1 MKNIL
6 YIAFVILF
14 LGAGTFS
21 QVQAQG
27 RKKMKTNKASLLVN
41 IKTKVVDENGKPI
54 YGAEL
59 ITSEG
64 AISVFTDK
72 NGMAEFNSKA
82 NGTILVE
89 ALGYEDVVINIA
101 NRKFPK
107 ILKMVKTEMYSSG
120 KYLIGRYDGG
130 KTTQKN
136 LVGAVSSIDGMDLA
150 TYPEF
155 SLSNTLQGRLA
166 GVVADAAGGGLANNV
181 SSIYVRGQHRKD
193 DNAAIVIV
201 DGIERDWNDLIPE
214 EIEKIEVMK
223 DATAKIL
230 YGSRAANGV
239 LVITTK
245 RGEANKRVIKA
256 SLEAGAMIM
265 TRTPKY
271 LDSYNYATLY
281 NEARM
286 NDGLPPFYTQQQ
298 LEGYKN
304 STGVNDLFYP
314 NVDFYDNLLHDQSMY
329 RKAVFDLNGGTDKVR
344 YALVANYVGGNG
356 FEKAGVRP
364 DLNRINVRGNLD
376 IKATDFLNVVAD
388 GAVRLENRKV
398 GYLGCEKVFTQL
410 STTRPN
416 EYPFLIHPEVLGLA
430 PSYDGI
436 PYFGASLSHPDNLY
450 TDMQYGGYSQE
461 RYIVSQTNL
470 GLDFNLDSILKGL
483 KASGFITF
491 DNYSYFK
498 KGQTNIYPTY
508 AVLGTANGIRPE
520 IKQMRLISEQS
531 NQQKQGDETRRTL
544 GWRGNVSY
552 NNVFGKH
559 GVGAVLAYNYYQKE
573 IKGDDQDIKNSN
585 ATLRLNYSFD
595 NKYIVEATGAL
606 MGSNRFVGKNRYFM
620 SGAVGAAWVLSNEQ
634 FIKQADFINFLKL
647 KASWGLLGYDKS
659 TDYLLYDTAWEDG
672 GTVLFANEGT
682 TTAHYTQFVRIGNPD
697 LKWESSNEYNVGVE
711 GLLFNNRLSFDVNYF
726 NETRSNIIGMNSAA
740 YADVL
745 GTFISYENI
754 GKVKNH
760 GFDVNVEWS
769 DKSGDISYSVGANLL
784 WSKNKLV
791 EWSEVDY
798 NEDYL
803 KKVGQSTDVIMGYEA
818 MGLFGKNVKL
828 DNGVFQTLGNY
839 QEGDIAYKDLNG
851 DKIIDSRDQKA
862 IGNSFPRTSLGVDFN
877 IGYKGWNLY
886 VLGTSEFG
894 LDNLLNNTYFWNKG
908 EGKYSVETLD
918 RYHSV
923 NNPNGTYPRLTTT
936 EGTNNFVNSTYWVE
950 DGSFFRLKNVELS
963 YTFGWE
969 HKNLVCKK
977 IKLFARGTNLFVIS
991 KEKNL
996 DPEVI
1001 NAGVT
1006 NYPLYSTV
1014 TGGINITF

>member
-1 MKNIL
+1 MKNIIYL
-6 YIAFVILF
+6 VLVLF
-14 LGAGTFS
+14 SFGLSISS
-21 QVQAQG
+21 QLQAQN
-27 RKKMKTNKASLLVN
+27 KKKVKTNKAALLVN
-41 IKTKVVDENGKPI
+41 IKTKVVDENGNPI

-64 AISVFTDK
+64 AVSVFTDK
-72 NGMAEFNSKA
+72 KGVAELTAKA

-89 ALGYEDVVINIA
+89 ALGYEDVVINLA
-101 NRKFPK
+101 NHKFPK
-107 ILKMVKTEMYSSG
+107 VLKMVKTEMYSSG
-120 KYLIGRYDGG
+120 KYLIDRYDGG
-130 KTTQKN
+130 KTSQKN
-136 LVGAVSSIDGMDLA
+136 IVGAVSSIDGIDLS

-155 SLSNTLQGRLA
+155 SLSNTLQGRLP
-166 GVVADAAGGGLANNV
+166 GVVVDAKLGGFANNV
-181 SSIYVRGQHRKD
+181 SNIYIRGQHRNE
-193 DNAAIVIV
+193 DNSAIVIV

-245 RGEANKRVIKA
+245 RGEANKRIINT
-256 SLEAGAMIM
+256 SFEAGARII
-265 TRTPKY
+265 TRLPEY

-286 NDGLPPFYTQQQ
+286 NDGLPQYYSQRQ
-298 LEGYKN
+298 LDGYKN

-314 NVDFYDNLLHDQSMY
+314 NVDFYGNLLHSQSMY
-329 RKAVFDLNGGTDKVR
+329 RKAVFDLNGGTDKIR

-364 DLNRINVRGNLD
+364 DLNRINIRGNLD
-376 IKATDFLNVVAD
+376 IKATDFLNVIAD

-416 EYPFLIHPEVLGLA
+416 EYPFLINPEVLGMN
-430 PSYDGI
+430 PNYNGI

-450 TDMQYGGYSQE
+450 ADMEYGGYSQE
-461 RYIVSQTNL
+461 RYIVSQTNI
-470 GLDFNLDSILKGL
+470 GLDFNLNSILKGL
-483 KASGFITF
+483 KASGFVTF

-508 AVLGTANGIRPE
+508 AILGTFNGVLPE
-520 IKQMRLISEQS
+520 FKQMRLISEQT

-559 GVGAVLAYNYYQKE
+559 GVGAVLAYNFYQKE
-573 IKGDDQDIKNSN
+573 IKGNDQDIKNGN
-585 ATLRLNYSFD
+585 ATLRLNYGFD
-595 NKYIVEATGAL
+595 NKYMIESTGAL
-606 MGSNRFVGKNRYFM
+606 MMSNRFEGKNKYFM
-620 SGAVGAAWVLSNEQ
+620 SGAVGAAWILSNEP
-634 FIKQADFINFLKL
+634 FFKQIESINFLKL

-659 TDYLLYDTAWEDG
+659 TDYLLYNTAWKDG
-672 GTVLFANEGT
+672 GTVSFGNEGS
-682 TTAHYTQFVRIGNPD
+682 TTAHYTEFIRIGNPN
-697 LKWESSNEYNVGVE
+697 LKWESSNEYNIGVE
-711 GLLFNNRLSFDVNYF
+711 ALLFNNRLSLDVNYF
-726 NETRSNIIGMNSAA
+726 NETRNNIIGLNTAA
-740 YADVL
+740 YADIL

-760 GFDVNVEWS
+760 GFDVNIEWS
-769 DKSGDISYSVGANLL
+769 DKLGDFSYSIGGNLL

-791 EWSEVDY
+791 EWSEVNY
-798 NEDYL
+798 KEDYL
-803 KKVGQSTDVIMGYEA
+803 KTIGYPTDVIMGYEA
-818 MGLFGKNVKL
+818 IGLFGKDIELN
-828 DNGVFQTLGNY
+828 NGIFQTLGNY
-839 QEGDIAYKDLNG
+839 QEGDIAYRDLNG
-851 DKIIDSRDQKA
+851 DKIIDDRDKTA

-877 IGYKGWNLY
+877 LGYKGWNLY
-886 VLGTSEFG
+886 LLGSAELG
-894 LDNLLNNTYFWNKG
+894 VDNLKTNTYFWNKG
-908 EGKYSVETLD
+908 EGKYSVQVLD
-918 RYHSV
+918 RYHPV
-923 NNPNGTYPRLTTT
+923 NNPTGTYPRLTTT
-936 EGTNNFVNSTYWVE
+936 DGTNNFVNSTYWVE

-963 YTFGWE
+963 YTFGLE
-969 HKNLVCKK
+969 HNNFICKR

-1001 NAGVT
+1001 DAGIT
-1006 NYPLYSTV
+1006 NYPLYLTV
-1014 TGGINITF
+1014 TGGVNITF